1 MMLNV
6 GAKEI
11 KPGTRTVDDHYW
23 QAVLGRDRSFDDS
36 FVYAVRSTGVYC
48 RPSCPSRRPRREQVA
63 FYADSE
69 AAEKAGFRACQRCGR
84 RNRASGAETALVAG
98 AVNALR
104 AVEDEPPTLAVLSR
118 TLQTSPDRLSRGFK
132 RLTGVTPR
140 EYRDAQQL
148 SRLKASL
155 RQSDNVAA
163 AVYDAGFGSS
173 RAVYER
179 APSQLGM
186 TPATYRRGGAGMRI
200 GYTIV
205 ESSLGRL
212 LIAATERGVCSV
224 CLGDSNEPLEK
235 ALHEEYPR
243 AVIERDAAG
252 LEAHVRQIREHLS
265 GRMPTLDLPVDVQA
279 TAFQWKVWQ
288 ALRDI
293 PYGETRSYSEI
304 ARAVGSPR
312 AVRAVGHACATNRVA
327 VVIPCHRAVRQDGS
341 LGGYRWGLGR
351 KRALLDRERAKS
363 KPAPAGRASRAAA
376 SKDELA
382 ATY

>member
-1 MMLNV
+1 V
-6 GAKEI
+6 AS
-11 KPGTRTVDDHYW
+11 TVTAL
-23 QAVLGRDRSFDDS
+23 Q
-36 FVYAVRSTGVYC
+36 
-48 RPSCPSRRPRREQVA
+48 
-63 FYADSE
+63 
-69 AAEKAGFRACQRCGR
+69 AAEDG
-84 RNRASGAETALVAG
+84 S
-98 AVNALR
+98 
-104 AVEDEPPTLAVLSR
+104 PTLAILSK

-140 EYRDAQQL
+140 EYREAQQL
-148 SRLKASL
+148 SRLKTSL
-155 RQSDNVAA
+155 RQSENVAA

-179 APSQLGM
+179 ASSQLGM

-200 GYTIV
+200 GYTV
-205 ESSLGRL
+205 VDSSLGRL

-224 CLGDSNEPLEK
+224 CLGDSDSPLEK
-235 ALHEEYPR
+235 ALRDEYPQ
-243 AVIERDAAG
+243 AVIERDSAG
-252 LEAHVRQIREHLS
+252 LEEHVRQIREHLS

-327 VVIPCHRAVRQDGS
+327 VVIPCHRAVRQNGS
-341 LGGYRWGLGR
+341 LGGYRWGLER
-351 KRALLDRERAKS
+351 KQALLDHERVES
-363 KPAPAGRASRAAA
+363 KPRPAGRSARVAA
-376 SKDELA
+376 SKDDFA
-382 ATY
+382 AP

>member
-6 GAKEI
+6 ATKEI
-11 KPGTRTVDDHYW
+11 ERRARTEDDRYW
-23 QAVLGRDRSFDDS
+23 EAVLARDRSFDGR

-48 RPSCPSRRPRREQVA
+48 RPSCPSRRPQREQVV
-63 FYADSE
+63 FYTDPDS
-69 AAEKAGFRACQRCGR
+69 AERAGFRACRRCGR
-84 RNRASGAETALVAG
+84 RDRTSGALVAG
-98 AVNALR
+98 TVSAIQA
-104 AVEDEPPTLAVLSR
+104 AEDAAPTLAVLSK
-118 TLQTSPDRLSRGFK
+118 TLQTSPDRLSRRFK

-148 SRLKASL
+148 SRLKTSL
-155 RQSDNVAA
+155 RQSENVAA

-205 ESSLGRL
+205 DSSLGRL
-212 LIAATERGVCSV
+212 LIAATDRGVCSV
-224 CLGDSNEPLEK
+224 CLGDSDAPLEK
-235 ALHEEYPR
+235 ALREEYPR
-243 AVIERDAAG
+243 AGIERDPAG
-252 LEAHVRQIREHLS
+252 LEGHVRQIRRHLA
-265 GRMPTLDLPVDVQA
+265 GQLPRLELPVDVQA
-279 TAFQWKVWQ
+279 TAFQWRVWQ

-312 AVRAVGHACATNRVA
+312 AVRAVGHACAINRVA
-327 VVIPCHRAVRQDGS
+327 VVIPCHRAVRQDGNS
-341 LGGYRWGLGR
+341 GGYRWGLER
-351 KRALLDRERAKS
+351 KQALLDRERARS
-363 KPAPAGRASRAAA
+363 KPATADRSSRAAA
-376 SKDELA
+376 SKDDRA
-382 ATY
+382 AT

>member
-1 MMLNV
+1 MLDV
-6 GAKEI
+6 ATKEI
-11 KPGTRTVDDHYW
+11 KPSPRTADDPYW
-23 QAVLGRDRSFDDS
+23 QAVLARDRSFDGT

-48 RPSCPSRRPRREQVA
+48 RPSCPSRRPQREQVV
-63 FYADSE
+63 FYTRPE
-69 AAEKAGFRACQRCGR
+69 AAEKAGFRACRRCGR
-84 RNRASGAETALVAG
+84 RNRASGAETALVAST
-98 AVNALR
+98 VTALQ
-104 AVEDEPPTLAVLSR
+104 AAEDGSPTLAILSK

-140 EYRDAQQL
+140 EYREAQQL
-148 SRLKASL
+148 SRLKTSL
-155 RQSDNVAA
+155 RQSENVAA

-179 APSQLGM
+179 ASSQLGM

-200 GYTIV
+200 GYTV
-205 ESSLGRL
+205 VDSSLGRL

-224 CLGDSNEPLEK
+224 CLGDSDSPLEK
-235 ALHEEYPR
+235 ALRDEYPQ
-243 AVIERDAAG
+243 AVIERDSAG
-252 LEAHVRQIREHLS
+252 LEEHVRQIREHLS

-327 VVIPCHRAVRQDGS
+327 VVIPCHRAVRQNGS
-341 LGGYRWGLGR
+341 LGGDRWGLER
-351 KRALLDRERAKS
+351 KQARLDHERVES
-363 KPAPAGRASRAAA
+363 KPRPAGRSARVAA
-376 SKDELA
+376 SKDDFA
-382 ATY
+382 AP

>member
-6 GAKEI
+6 GTKEI
-11 KPGTRTVDDHYW
+11 RPGSRTGDDCYW
-23 QAVLGRDRSFDDS
+23 QAVLARDRSFDSS

-48 RPSCPSRRPRREQVA
+48 RPSCPSRRPNREQVA
-63 FYADSE
+63 FYTDSE
-69 AAEKAGFRACQRCGR
+69 AAEKAGFRACRRCGP
-84 RNRASGAETALVAG
+84 RNRASGAETALVAS
-98 AVNALR
+98 AVNALQ
-104 AVEDEPPTLAVLSR
+104 AVEDAPPTLAVLSR

-186 TPATYRRGGAGMRI
+186 TPAAYRRGGAGMRI
-200 GYTIV
+200 GYAIV

-212 LIAATERGVCSV
+212 LIAATDRGVCSV
-224 CLGDSNEPLEK
+224 CLGDSDAPLEK
-235 ALHEEYPR
+235 ALRDEYPR
-243 AVIERDAAG
+243 AAIERDSAG
-252 LEAHVRQIREHLS
+252 LQAHVRQIREHLS

-293 PYGETRSYSEI
+293 PYGETRSYSQI
-304 ARAVGSPR
+304 ARAVGNPR

-351 KRALLDRERAKS
+351 KQALLDRERAKS
-363 KPAPAGRASRAAA
+363 KRAPAGRSSRSAA
-376 SKDELA
+376 SEDDLA
-382 ATY
+382 AT

>member
-6 GAKEI
+6 TTKEI
-11 KPGTRTVDDHYW
+11 KPGARTGDDRYW
-23 QAVLGRDRSFDDS
+23 QAVLARDRSFDGS

-48 RPSCPSRRPRREQVA
+48 RPSCPSRRPQREQVV
-63 FYADSE
+63 FYAKPE
-69 AAEKAGFRACQRCGR
+69 AAERAGFRACRRCGR
-84 RNRASGAETALVAG
+84 RNRASGGETALMAG
-98 AVNALR
+98 AVTALQ
-104 AVEDEPPTLAVLSR
+104 AVEDGPPTLAVLSK

-140 EYRDAQQL
+140 EYRDARQL
-148 SRLKASL
+148 SRLKTSL
-155 RQSDNVAA
+155 RQSENVAA

-186 TPATYRRGGAGMRI
+186 TPATYRRGGSGMRI
-200 GYTIV
+200 GYTV
-205 ESSLGRL
+205 VDSPLGRL

-224 CLGDSNEPLEK
+224 CLGDSDEPLEK
-235 ALHEEYPR
+235 ALHDEYPR
-243 AVIERDAAG
+243 AVIDRDSAG

-265 GRMPTLDLPVDVQA
+265 GRMPTLDVPVDVQA

-293 PYGETRSYSEI
+293 PYGETQSYSEI

-341 LGGYRWGLGR
+341 LGGYRWGLER
-351 KRALLDRERAKS
+351 KQALLDRERAKS
-363 KPAPAGRASRAAA
+363 RPKSAGRSARAAA
-376 SKDELA
+376 SKDDLG
-382 ATY
+382 AT